1 MPEIEKEISKA
12 ETLPAEF
19 YTDERFFAESKEKI
33 FARTWQFVDLKQR
46 VEGLKPF
53 VLLKDFLSEPLLLV
67 KQAEKISC
75 LSNVCTHRGKI
86 LVEKPCSSDVI
97 RCRYHGRRF
106 SLDGKMLSMPEFEG
120 VQNFPSPND
129 DLTKIP
135 LRLWQDLIFV
145 SLEPAFDFD
154 DFISDV
160 QRFVASLNFDFKSV
174 SQQEYVVQAHWALY
188 CENYLEGFHIP
199 FVHKGLNQ
207 VLDFNSYTT
216 KLFRFSSLQ
225 IGFTEHVESAFDV
238 EIPEIAEQRKIA
250 ALYFFVFPNLM
261 LNFYPWGLSLNLVE
275 PVKPDE
281 TRVLYLTLVSDESKR
296 RLGAG
301 ADLETVE
308 REDQEV
314 VESVQRGIRS
324 RFFKRGRYSVSRE
337 QAVHHFHRL
346 IAEFMNS

>member
-1 MPEIEKEISKA
+1 MLEVEREISKA
-12 ETLPAEF
+12 KTLSTEF
-19 YTDERFFAESKEKI
+19 YTSERFFAESKEKI

-53 VLLKDFLSEPLLLV
+53 ILLDGFVGEPLLLV
-67 KQAEKISC
+67 KQGESINC

-86 LVEKPCSSDVI
+86 LVEESCSLGAI

-120 VQNFPSPND
+120 VEGFPSLSD
-129 DLTKIP
+129 DLAQIP

-145 SLEPAFDFD
+145 SLDPAFGFN
-154 DFISDV
+154 DFITDV
-160 QRFVASLNFDFKSV
+160 QSLVTNLDFDFKSV
-174 SQQEYVVQAHWALY
+174 SQQEYLVKAHWALY

-207 VLDFNSYTT
+207 VLDFESYTT

-225 IGFTEHVESAFDV
+225 IGFTDHVESAFKV
-238 EIPEIAEQRKIA
+238 EIPGITERKKVA

-261 LNFYPWGLSLNLVE
+261 LNFYPWGLSLNLVK

-281 TRVLYLTLVSDESKR
+281 TKVLYLTLVSDESKR
-296 RLGAG
+296 KTGV
-301 ADLETVE
+301 DLETVE
-308 REDQEV
+308 KEDQEI
-314 VESVQRGIRS
+314 VESVQKGIRS
-324 RFFKRGRYSVSRE
+324 RFFKQGRYSISRE

-346 IAEFMNS
+346 IAEFMNR